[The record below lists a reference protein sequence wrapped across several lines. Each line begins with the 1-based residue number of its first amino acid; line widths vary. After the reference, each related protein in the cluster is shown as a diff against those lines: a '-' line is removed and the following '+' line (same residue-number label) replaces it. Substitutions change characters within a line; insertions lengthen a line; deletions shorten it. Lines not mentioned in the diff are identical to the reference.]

1 MKGPN
6 GQAWETCLFL
16 IMLKRHFA
24 KKEVGRSREKAV
36 AG

>member
-1 MKGPN
+1 MKGAN
-6 GQAWETCLFL
+6 GQAWEICLFS

-24 KKEVGRSREKAV
+24 KKEVGWSREKAV